1 MAKPQ
6 ESYPETAT
14 NGNEAREQAD
24 DGEAALRA
32 VLAEGDSAI
41 DTDEL
46 SDILTTAILIA
57 ASADETEIDH
67 ITESTANLIEAA
79 DGLTTAETA
88 ELAHEVG
95 ANADEL
101 SATLETVLELER
113 DGHLD
118 DLVTITTA
126 FSGALSPSEIT
137 DLATMLDEN
146 GSELVET
153 LDILL
158 DLQREEHL
166 EDLIDIVKPL
176 SALEV
181 EQETVEGLNTVLGA
195 VGETQ
200 TQVQRESHP
209 DGLVAMLTAL
219 WSRDARAG
227 LGYVISLLKALGRR
241 VRTQ

>member
-6 ESYPETAT
+6 ESYPSAAT
-14 NGNEAREQAD
+14 NEDRAREQEM
-24 DGEAALRA
+24 DGTGVAAL
-32 VLAEGDSAI
+32 VEGDSAI

-79 DGLTTAETA
+79 DGLTTEETA

-101 SATLETVLELER
+101 SSTLETVLRLER

-126 FSGALSPSEIT
+126 FSGALSPSEVT
-137 DLATMLDEN
+137 ELATMLDEN

-153 LDILL
+153 LDIFL

-166 EDLIDIVKPL
+166 ADLVDSAKTL
-176 SALEV
+176 SALEI
-181 EQETVEGLNTVLGA
+181 EAETVEGLNTVLGA

-200 TQVQRESHP
+200 RESYP
-209 DGLVAMLTAL
+209 DGLVAMLTDL
-219 WSRDARAG
+219 GSRDARAG